1 MTPVAPNSGLVEAG
15 IYLASAVIA
24 VPLFKRL
31 GLGSV
36 LGYLIAGIAIGPH
49 ALGLVGDPQRVLEF
63 AEFGVVLLLF
73 LIGLDLEPERVWSL
87 RKPIF
92 GLGGSQV
99 VLTIAA
105 VAAVASAFDLP
116 WRVALVAGI
125 GLAMSSTA
133 IGLTLLEERRERAT
147 PGGEASFAV
156 LLFQD
161 LSVVPL
167 ILLIQVLA
175 PSSDGELFHWIVV
188 LKAAGVLAA
197 VVLASRTIVRP
208 LMRVAAQTQLR
219 EIFFSFAML
228 LVIGVALAVQ
238 SVGLSMALGAF
249 LAGVLLADSEYRLE
263 LQSVV
268 EPLKGLLLGL
278 FFIAVGMLV
287 DVPIV
292 LAKPVPVLGLAL
304 ALVTGKAALLFI
316 LARLFRTTVPSARLF
331 ALALSQAGEFAF
343 VLFNL
348 AHGQGTLSEPV
359 FALLNTIVAISMLT
373 TPLLLV
379 LHDKLLD
386 RRLDR
391 ARDFDEIDLRRPVVI
406 AGFGRFGQMVSR
418 VLEARGIP
426 TTMIDRDPNQVET
439 MREFGF
445 RCYYGDATDIDL
457 LQQAGLGTARL
468 FVIAIDDPEGALR
481 VARLVKQRWPE
492 LPQLARARSRTDAF
506 EFRDLGVPQVRETL
520 FSALQVASLALHA
533 LGETPHA
540 AWRIVR
546 HFEKHDAEMFE
557 RAAQIRGDRQAVIG
571 LAEQSR
577 RDLQSVLSIDRWRRH
592 DDQPVREDGW
602 ARPTPPDAH

>member
-1 MTPVAPNSGLVEAG
+1 MSSPADHSGLFEAA

-24 VPLFKRL
+24 VPLFKKL

-36 LGYLIAGIAIGPH
+36 LGYLIAGIVIGPH
-49 ALGLVGDPQRVLEF
+49 ALALVDDPQRVLDF

-99 VLTIAA
+99 VLTIALVFGIA
-105 VAAVASAFDLP
+105 WAFGVP
-116 WRVALVAGI
+116 WRVGLVAGI
-125 GLAMSSTA
+125 GFAMSSTA
-133 IGLTLLEERRERAT
+133 IGLALLEERRERAT

-161 LSVVPL
+161 LAVVPL

-175 PSSDGELFHWIVV
+175 PSGEDEPFRWMVIV
-188 LKAAGVLAA
+188 KAVAVLAA
-197 VVLASRTIVRP
+197 VVLASRTVVRP
-208 LMRVAAQTQLR
+208 LMRIAAQTQLR
-219 EIFFSFAML
+219 EIFFSFAVL

-292 LAKPVPVLGLAL
+292 LAKPWLVIGLAIG
-304 ALVTGKAALLFI
+304 LVAGKAVLLFV
-316 LARLFRTTVPSARLF
+316 LARIFRTSVPSARLF

-348 AHGQGTLSEPV
+348 AVGQGTLDQPT
-359 FALLNTIVAISMLT
+359 FALLNTVVAISMLT

-386 RRLDR
+386 RRLEPVGK
-391 ARDFDEIDLRRPVVI
+391 FDEIDQQRPVVI

-418 VLEARGIP
+418 VMEARGIP

-439 MREFGF
+439 MRTFGY
-445 RCYYGDATDIDL
+445 RCYYGDAADLDL
-457 LQQAGLGTARL
+457 LEQAGLGNARL
-468 FVIAIDDPEGALR
+468 FVIAIDDPELAIKT
-481 VARLVKQRWPE
+481 ARAVRKRWPA
-492 LPQLARARSRTDAF
+492 LPLLARARSRTDAY
-506 EFRDLGVPQVRETL
+506 EFFDLKVPHVRETL
-520 FSALQVASLALHA
+520 HSALELATMALRT

-540 AWRIVR
+540 AWRITR
-546 HFEKHDAEMFE
+546 HFERHDASIFE
-557 RAAQIRGDRQAVIG
+557 RAAAVRADRQAVIG

-577 RDLQSVLSIDRWRRH
+577 RDLQAVLSNDRYRRQ
-592 DDQPVREDGW
+592 DDRPLREDGW
-602 ARPTPPDAH
+602 SHLNPPES